1 MKHKYWLF
9 FKFNGWVL
17 LICGVLLLLF
27 SIIKRIPELSY
38 LGLSSIYSGSV
49 LFIIDYVIQ
58 IQFES
63 RNFLKQLTI
72 QSSSPTFSNSN
83 QNNQV
88 NENNSTNNYKKQES
102 IWKMEIFKFPE
113 IRKGIDFGAWFV
125 GVFILIAI
133 VVIILRQIRFA
144 S

>member
-125 GVFILIAI
+125 GVFILFSI

>member
-72 QSSSPTFSNSN
+72 QSSNPTFSNSN

-102 IWKMEIFKFPE
+102 IWKMEIG
-113 IRKGIDFGAWFV
+113 KGIDFGAWFV
-125 GVFILIAI
+125 GVFILISI
-133 VVIILRQIRFA
+133 VVIILRQTRLI